1 MSEDAGKPKYDVVL
15 DVLQEHYDKLD
26 AMDKN
31 TNVFGIMQQIRMEH
45 CYQLQKAMSMWK
57 KYKEE
62 HPEEFDYE

>member
-15 DVLQEHYDKLD
+15 DVLQEHYDKLE

-45 CYQLQKAMSMWK
+45 CYQLQKAMNMWK